1 MDSKERPDWDTYFMN
16 IAYEVAKRSPD
27 PRKKVGA
34 VIVDDL
40 NRIISTG
47 YNALPSKFPENSV
60 DWEDREFIHSIIIHA
75 ECNALL
81 YCLSRFKNSKLYCT
95 LSPCPECIKLIKS
108 CCISQ
113 IYFKEK
119 YKKYDVFIMDDIQ
132 FLSKKEKTQE
142 ELFHLFNM
150 MKDNNK
156 HIV

>member
-1 MDSKERPDWDTYFMN
+1 MTSRPTWDQYFMG
-16 IAYEVAKRSPD
+16 IAEQVAVRSPD

-47 YNALPSKFPENSV
+47 YNALPSKFPESSV
-60 DWEDREFIHSIIIHA
+60 DWEDRDFIHSIIIHA

-108 CCISQ
+108 CCISK
-113 IYFKEK
+113 IFFKEK
-119 YKKYDVFIMDDIQ
+119 YRRFEE
-132 FLSKKEKTQE
+132 SKKLAD
-142 ELFHLFNM
+142 LFSIEM
-150 MKDNNK
+150 
-156 HIV
+156 IQI

>member
-1 MDSKERPDWDTYFMN
+1 MERPDWDTYFMN
-16 IAYEVAKRSPD
+16 IAYDVANRSPD

-81 YCLSRFKNSKLYCT
+81 YCLSRFKNSSIC
-95 LSPCPECIKLIKS
+95 S
-108 CCISQ
+108 
-113 IYFKEK
+113 
-119 YKKYDVFIMDDIQ
+119 
-132 FLSKKEKTQE
+132 
-142 ELFHLFNM
+142 
-150 MKDNNK
+150 
-156 HIV
+156 